1 MTALSRELV
10 KRWRRDRIAGL
21 LENRPRVGPQTAH
34 FDLANACNTRCV
46 TCWHHSPH
54 LLPAHRPSAAWKR
67 EVLPLDRFV
76 RALDDLVMLGGL
88 ENIILSGMGD
98 PTLNDE
104 LYAMVAYA
112 AERGLHVTIIT
123 NGLRLDVARLM
134 ASVGVAGPTSSVETT
149 VPRGPSPGAMN
160 RASTDSSSTEN
171 LDNRDNVSH
180 RPDPNARLDLL
191 FSVCGVT
198 AKTWQD
204 FHAHPRPDGFE
215 TMLTRLS
222 ELRAFGFRP
231 KHVEVICQANF
242 HELPA
247 MVEFAAAQAAKSVS
261 FKLASLAHGTEAAAL
276 DPDQKARLRDELV
289 PLALTR
295 ARALGVETDLSAFAR
310 QIHPESA
317 RTAPIEDI
325 GCFMGF
331 LYARVSVLGEVLF
344 CCNTAVPVGH
354 LNEAPLG
361 ELWQAPLWQERREA
375 VRAGRYFSG
384 CDQCGKL
391 KQNLKWSE
399 RLRRDLPPSTFAAL
413 LGREAPVETQPD
425 ASTVHSEAP

>member
-1 MTALSRELV
+1 MTGLPRELV
-10 KRWRRDRIAGL
+10 KRWRRDRLAGL
-21 LENRPRVGPQTAH
+21 LENRPRVGPQTVH

-67 EVLPLDRFV
+67 EVLPLHRFV
-76 RALDDLVMLGGL
+76 RALDDLVILGGL

-123 NGLRLDVARLM
+123 NGLRLDIPRLM
-134 ASVGVAGPTSSVETT
+134 ASVGVISTGEHLGHQDIRHPDET
-149 VPRGPSPGAMN
+149 GAK
-160 RASTDSSSTEN
+160 
-171 LDNRDNVSH
+171 
-180 RPDPNARLDLL
+180 DPNARLDLL

-215 TMLTRLS
+215 TMLARLS

-247 MVEFAAAQAAKSVS
+247 MVEFAHAQSAKSVS
-261 FKLASLAHGTEAAAL
+261 FKFASLAHGTEAAAL

-295 ARALGVETDLSAFAR
+295 AHELGVETDLSAFAR

-317 RTAPIEDI
+317 RTAPIEEI

-361 ELWQAPLWQERREA
+361 ELWHAPLWQERREA

-413 LGREAPVETQPD
+413 LGHEAPIETQSD
-425 ASTVHSEAP
+425 ASAAHSESP

>member
-1 MTALSRELV
+1 VAELPREQL

-21 LENRPRVGPQTAH
+21 LENRPRVGPQTVH

-54 LLPAHRPSAAWKR
+54 LLAAHRPSAAWKR
-67 EVLPLDRFV
+67 EVLPLERFV
-76 RALDDLVMLGGL
+76 AALDELVGLGGL
-88 ENIILSGMGD
+88 ENVILSGMGD
-98 PTLNDE
+98 PTLNDA
-104 LYAMVAYA
+104 LYDMVAHA
-112 AERGLHVTIIT
+112 ADRGLHVTIIT

-134 ASVGVAGPTSSVETT
+134 AAVGVVSKS
-149 VPRGPSPGAMN
+149 
-160 RASTDSSSTEN
+160 EN
-171 LDNRDNVSH
+171 LDGRDISPGEG

-198 AKTWQD
+198 PKTWQD
-204 FHAHPRPDGFE
+204 FHAHPRPNGFE
-215 TMLTRLS
+215 EMLTRLG

-231 KHVEVICQANF
+231 KHVEVICAANF

-247 MVEFAAAQAAKSVS
+247 MVEFAHEHGAKSVS

-276 DPDQKARLRDELV
+276 SPAEKEALRDALV
-289 PLALTR
+289 PLAM
-295 ARALGVETDLSAFAR
+295 ARAHELGVETDLAAFAR
-310 QIHPESA
+310 QIHPGSE
-317 RTAPIEDI
+317 RTAPIEEI

-344 CCNTAVPVGH
+344 CCNTQVPVGH
-354 LNEAPLG
+354 LNEAGLG
-361 ELWQAPLWQERREA
+361 ELWRGPLWQERRDA
-375 VRAGRYFSG
+375 VRSGRYFSG

-399 RLRRDLPPSTFAAL
+399 RLARELPPSIFAGL
-413 LGREAPVETQPD
+413 LGRAIPPADPGARSTLHAEVE
-425 ASTVHSEAP
+425 